1 MPFVGGPLADGILV
15 VRINEQSG
23 WAQPFPRTGCAP
35 SRGKSIAKNQTQRLK
50 ADSAHFGNS
59 ILTGQRSRLENFEIS
74 DLKIPLL
81 VVGKH
86 AVAGYFTGRSLN
98 ASQGA

>member
-35 SRGKSIAKNQTQRLK
+35 SRGKSIAKNQTQRLE
-50 ADSAHFGNS
+50 ADSARFGNS
-59 ILTGQRSRLENFEIS
+59 LPDNEAVWRISRLEIGKLKPEIAKS
-74 DLKIPLL
+74 QIGP
-81 VVGKH
+81 VVD
-86 AVAGYFTGRSLN
+86 
-98 ASQGA
+98 